1 MTYMIIIYTASGRNL
16 SEKHATKEQ
25 CIEAME
31 KIGRSIDNDKLFW
44 FGRSMVSPQC
54 IEAFFVTE
62 QNGQEFC
69 DDESRRMDPAE
80 LIEGHGFPVSGMSRT
95 GEPVVIEGMWRSIRC
110 PHPMP
115 DRAGTSAMISLSR
128 SPVRAADARCPWTRF
143 LASPPMDVML
153 RKAPGRIR

>member
-1 MTYMIIIYTASGRNL
+1 MIIIYTASGRNL

-80 LIEGHGFPVSGMSRT
+80 LIEGHGFQVSGISPT
-95 GEPVVIEGMWRSIRC
+95 GEPVAIEGMRRSIRC
-110 PHPMP
+110 PYPMP
-115 DRAGTSAMISLSR
+115 ELLGMSARTSLSR
-128 SPVRAADARCPWTRF
+128 SPVRAADAPCPWTRS
-143 LASPPMDVML
+143 LASPPMVVMQ